1 MIIEEQYIT
10 KNKVYTIAG
19 FGSTVMWTFG
29 FVLALR
35 QGWGDFWNAILP
47 ICLICIPIIIFSI
60 LMLMMSLLWYV
71 KIDGDTVTTR
81 NMFGITKKYYLDDLW
96 MKAKDPKKKGT
107 LKVYIYLGDKKVAT
121 ITVFDKNFYLISKF
135 KSRP

>member
-1 MIIEEQYIT
+1 
-10 KNKVYTIAG
+10 
-19 FGSTVMWTFG
+19 MWTFG

-47 ICLICIPIIIFSI
+47 ICLICIPIITFSV

-71 KIDGDTVTTR
+71 KIDGDTVTIR

-96 MKAKDPKKKGT
+96 IKAKDPNKKGT
-107 LKVYIYLGDKKVAT
+107 PKVYIYLGDKKLAT
-121 ITVFDKNFYLISKF
+121 TTIYDKNFYLISKF

>member
-10 KNKVYTIAG
+10 KSKVYTIAG
-19 FGSTVMWTFG
+19 FSSTVMWTFV

-35 QGWGDFWNAILP
+35 QGWGDFWKAILP
-47 ICLICIPIIIFSI
+47 ICLICIPIITFSI

-71 KIDGDTVTTR
+71 KIDGDTVTIR

-96 MKAKDPKKKGT
+96 IKAKDPKKKGT
-107 LKVYIYLGDKKVAT
+107 LKAYIYLGDKKVAT

>member
-1 MIIEEQYIT
+1 MITKEQYIT

-19 FGSTVMWTFG
+19 FSSTVMWTIG

-60 LMLMMSLLWYV
+60 LMVMMSLLWYIGFEDDEV
-71 KIDGDTVTTR
+71 IYR
-81 NMFGITKKYYLDDLW
+81 NMFGIKKTYNVDELRVEVCTKKNRG
-96 MKAKDPKKKGT
+96 GT
-107 LKVYIYLGDKKVAT
+107 LAYIYHEDKK
-121 ITVFDKNFYLISKF
+121 ITRISVYDQRLELLARF
-135 KSRP
+135 KSKK

>member
-10 KNKVYTIAG
+10 KSKVYTIAG
-19 FGSTVMWTFG
+19 FSSTVMWTFV

-47 ICLICIPIIIFSI
+47 ICLICIPIITFSV

-71 KIDGDTVTTR
+71 KIDGDTVTIR
-81 NMFGITKKYYLDDLW
+81 NSSVL
-96 MKAKDPKKKGT
+96 PKNTISMICG
-107 LKVYIYLGDKKVAT
+107 LKQKI
-121 ITVFDKNFYLISKF
+121 LIRREHRKF
-135 KSRP
+135 ISI